1 MTCRLKELKRRAPLN
16 DSQSRTQVRPDEPAE
31 ITGLQGFNATLHVNC
46 DSLPSRGQQVDERG
60 GCLARRRY
68 QKGSVFLKRKT
79 WMGRWWDDVIDSDG
93 TVRRIRRARAIGT
106 VADLPTKKLALRR
119 LELYLAKVNA
129 PGYRPG
135 RVATLAEFVERW
147 RVEVLVQH
155 KPSTMRAAESH
166 LRTHIIPT
174 LGACRLEVI
183 TPELQQ
189 TFVASL
195 SKKLRRKTV
204 LNVLATLS
212 AILNTAKRWGYIC
225 EGVDFERLTFPAA
238 GERSRARFFTVNQA
252 RRIIAGA
259 KEPFTT
265 IFALAAMTAMR
276 PGELLGLKVED
287 LDFERG
293 IIFVRRSAWY
303 STLQSPKNEG
313 SVRVLPMPKPLAV
326 RLKAHVQRW
335 CPQPPGLL
343 FATRKGTPL
352 CANNVVQRNLWP
364 ILDKL
369 RIARCGLKAFRHTH
383 ATLLVD
389 GGAPVTVAQAQLGHA
404 DSRTTLGVYA
414 HAIAE
419 SHRRAV
425 EKLARVLDSSG
436 LPRRSISKWVQ

>member
-1 MTCRLKELKRRAPLN
+1 MTCRLKDLKRRASLN
-16 DSQSRTQVRPDEPAE
+16 DSQSRTQVRPDEPVE
-31 ITGLQGFNATLHVNC
+31 IAGLDSFNAAHNVNC

-93 TVRRIRRARAIGT
+93 SVRRIRRARAIGT

-155 KPSTMRAAESH
+155 KPSTIRAAESH

-204 LNVLATLS
+204 LNVVATLS
-212 AILNTAKRWGYIC
+212 AILNTAKRS
-225 EGVDFERLTFPAA
+225 
-238 GERSRARFFTVNQA
+238 RSR
-252 RRIIAGA
+252 
-259 KEPFTT
+259 
-265 IFALAAMTAMR
+265 
-276 PGELLGLKVED
+276 
-287 LDFERG
+287 
-293 IIFVRRSAWY
+293 S
-303 STLQSPKNEG
+303 SP
-313 SVRVLPMPKPLAV
+313 
-326 RLKAHVQRW
+326 
-335 CPQPPGLL
+335 
-343 FATRKGTPL
+343 
-352 CANNVVQRNLWP
+352 
-364 ILDKL
+364 
-369 RIARCGLKAFRHTH
+369 
-383 ATLLVD
+383 
-389 GGAPVTVAQAQLGHA
+389 
-404 DSRTTLGVYA
+404 
-414 HAIAE
+414 
-419 SHRRAV
+419 
-425 EKLARVLDSSG
+425 
-436 LPRRSISKWVQ
+436 